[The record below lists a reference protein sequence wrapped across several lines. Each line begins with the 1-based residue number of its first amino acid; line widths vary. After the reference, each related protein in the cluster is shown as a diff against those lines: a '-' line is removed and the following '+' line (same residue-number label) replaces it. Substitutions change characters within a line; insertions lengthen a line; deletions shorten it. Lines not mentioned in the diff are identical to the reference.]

1 SDIIDPAILRPGRLD
16 KTLYVGLPPPSDRL
30 AILKTIT
37 KDGTVPPLDI
47 DVYLEEIAYNPC
59 CDCFTGADL
68 SALVR
73 EASVCALKQQMT
85 MFSPA
90 NKNIFT
96 GEIRVGKKHF
106 EEAFK
111 KVKSSITPKDQ
122 IMYEELRQSLNQ

>member
-1 SDIIDPAILRPGRLD
+1 MARNFELLFVSLGHFGRFVTLQVTALKKDIEQWL
-16 KTLYVGLPPPSDRL
+16 
-30 AILKTIT
+30 
-37 KDGTVPPLDI
+37 DGTVPPLDT
-47 DVYLEEIAYNPC
+47 DVHLEEIAYNPC

-90 NKNIFT
+90 NKNPFT

-106 EEAFK
+106 EESFK
-111 KVKSSITPKDQ
+111 KVKSSITPKT
-122 IMYEELRQSLNQ
+122 